1 MEKKLQKNMP
11 YRLQF
16 INSQRFKVNSLSN
29 LVNLS
34 EGIHRIKS
42 KHRNDNENVKLEELT
57 INIATIFLNTQSL
70 EMI

>member
-11 YRLQF
+11 QRLQF

-34 EGIHRIKS
+34 EGIRRIKS